1 MKQHET
7 ITLQRFQAALSA
19 VIPFPNH
26 LQESIRNGNQKVTIN
41 SIYADLNQGISAEWR
56 FPEGFDASKKHP
68 VIICAHP
75 IGSCKE
81 QTAGNVYAEALTR
94 AGYVTIAF
102 DARYQGES
110 GGEPRTAPFGNPS
123 DRVADFSIV
132 VDYLMTQDFVDENR
146 IGVLGVCGSGYAV
159 AASMIERRIK
169 ATVTVVA
176 GNYGQLFRETFADF
190 DPLATLEKMAAQRTA
205 EVRGAALLVPELLPK
220 DVETAKQVSNNDY
233 DVVQATDYYRNRI
246 PMANAPVSSVFSR
259 NAQGVSWDVLDHA
272 EQLLTNPIMVV
283 IGDKMGAFGSH
294 RFGYDISRRAGAG
307 IRLFRS
313 SASIFNRV

>member
-110 GGEPRTAPFGNPS
+110 GG
-123 DRVADFSIV
+123 
-132 VDYLMTQDFVDENR
+132 
-146 IGVLGVCGSGYAV
+146 GYAV

-190 DPLATLEKMAAQRTA
+190 DPLATLEKMATQRTA

-220 DVETAKQVSNNDY
+220 DVKTAKQVSNNDY
-233 DVVQATDYYRNRI
+233 DVAQATDYYRNRI

-259 NAQGVSWDVLDHA
+259 NAQGVSWDALDHA

-294 RFGYDISRRAGAG
+294 RFGYDIIRRAGAKEKELVVLPFSHYELYDLPAATSQALDKIIPFFG
-307 IRLFRS
+307 KHI
-313 SASIFNRV
+313 

>member
-1 MKQHET
+1 M
-7 ITLQRFQAALSA
+7 
-19 VIPFPNH
+19 
-26 LQESIRNGNQKVTIN
+26 
-41 SIYADLNQGISAEWR
+41 
-56 FPEGFDASKKHP
+56 
-68 VIICAHP
+68 
-75 IGSCKE
+75 
-81 QTAGNVYAEALTR
+81 YAEGLTR
-94 AGYVTIAF
+94 TGYVTIAF

-110 GGEPRTAPFGNPS
+110 GGEPRRLENPS

-132 VDYLMTQDFVDENR
+132 VDYLITQDFVDENR
-146 IGVLGVCGSGYAV
+146 IGVLGVCGGGGYAV

-190 DPLATLEKMAAQRTA
+190 DPLATLEKMTAQRTA

-259 NAQGVSWDVLDHA
+259 NAQGVSWDALDRA

-294 RFGYDISRRAGAG
+294 RFGYDIIRRAGAKEKELVVLPFSHYELYDLPAATSQALDKIIPFFG
-307 IRLFRS
+307 KHI
-313 SASIFNRV
+313 